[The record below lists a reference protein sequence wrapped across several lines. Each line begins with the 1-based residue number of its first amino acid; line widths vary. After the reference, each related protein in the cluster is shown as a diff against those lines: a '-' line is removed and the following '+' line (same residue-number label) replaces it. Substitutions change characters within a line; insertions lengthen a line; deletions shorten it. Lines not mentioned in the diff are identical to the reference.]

1 MQKKKSLIL
10 QRLLFVSRVELE
22 GIEPSSAQGNH
33 MLSTCLF
40 QPSIFEVWQ
49 DLDHQPY
56 PYPLKFHPDGEAH
69 HRLFPIYLHR
79 LTLRFGTTS
88 LERCL
93 VPSPC
98 DGIKPVI
105 YCTSIRQRERNC
117 FRQLNFMSTMI
128 MEIADESPR
137 AYVPFHLA
145 VKSMSTPRLRRYFDA
160 KISISPQ
167 ITK

>member
-1 MQKKKSLIL
+1 MHRSL
-10 QRLLFVSRVELE
+10 
-22 GIEPSSAQGNH
+22 H
-33 MLSTCLF
+33 
-40 QPSIFEVWQ
+40 
-49 DLDHQPY
+49 
-56 PYPLKFHPDGEAH
+56 K
-69 HRLFPIYLHR
+69 LFPIVLHR

-93 VPSPC
+93 VPSPS

-145 VKSMSTPRLRRYFDA
+145 VKSMSTPRLRRYVVA
-160 KISISPQ
+160 KLSISLL
-167 ITK
+167 IAKYFCVYLNYLCFFSYFCNH

>member
-1 MQKKKSLIL
+1 MHRSL
-10 QRLLFVSRVELE
+10 
-22 GIEPSSAQGNH
+22 H
-33 MLSTCLF
+33 
-40 QPSIFEVWQ
+40 
-49 DLDHQPY
+49 
-56 PYPLKFHPDGEAH
+56 K
-69 HRLFPIYLHR
+69 LFPIVQHR

-93 VPSPC
+93 VPSPS

-137 AYVPFHLA
+137 AYVPFRLA
-145 VKSMSTPRLRRYFDA
+145 VKSMSTPRLRRYVVA
-160 KISISPQ
+160 KLSISLLIAKYFCVYLNYLCFFLTFATTNKPNNHLVN
-167 ITK
+167 